1 MVESIEE
8 LCQLER
14 VFGQVCRFRGGDA
27 LVDYVDVLEAASHSS
42 QISVAF
48 SPAR

>member
-27 LVDYVDVLEAASHSS
+27 LVDYVRRPGGGQPQLPDFGGV
-42 QISVAF
+42 